1 MDRWRRL
8 VQITL
13 TVVVHVEEADFLA
26 RVLYELNVEYTV
38 VPVGDGEAR
47 MGVSDIILLNLIS
60 LEVFTGETMSP
71 QGLVR
76 VQIVAVHLYFF
87 VATAREENAA
97 SRIIRNDYVDDV

>member
-1 MDRWRRL
+1 
-8 VQITL
+8 
-13 TVVVHVEEADFLA
+13 
-26 RVLYELNVEYTV
+26 
-38 VPVGDGEAR
+38 

-97 SRIIRNDYVDDV
+97 SRII